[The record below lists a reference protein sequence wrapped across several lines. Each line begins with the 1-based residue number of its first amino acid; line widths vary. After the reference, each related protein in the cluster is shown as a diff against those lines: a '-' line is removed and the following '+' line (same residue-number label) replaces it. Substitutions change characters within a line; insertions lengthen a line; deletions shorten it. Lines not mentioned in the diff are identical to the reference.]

1 MQQSLTLLSPE
12 VSVRIAQDEPNRSK
26 EITLARTIATNDNIV
41 LGRKGLNDRL
51 VLVAVVIRRL
61 AIVLTESGVD
71 VDISHTS

>member
-1 MQQSLTLLSPE
+1 MQQSLTLLSAE

-26 EITLARTIATNDNIV
+26 EITLPRTIATNDNIV

-61 AIVLTESGVD
+61 AIVPTESGVD